1 LAYKWAIGWMGKYK
15 KRLVLAIIFNIIG
28 VGLMTWEPYILTDI
42 IDDVLMPQKFDLLL
56 PMLIKALIVGLLFVG
71 CRYLTNILA
80 EQAAETAVM
89 RLKGALFRKLMT
101 LPPSYYREN
110 KVGDIINKCTGDVEM
125 INRFL
130 AWVVPKSIEFALMLV
145 VALVVFMSIN
155 WQYTLALI
163 CVTPFSA
170 LIAKKLGK
178 KLHPAFKAVRKQLSK
193 LNTVVQENISG
204 NRVVKAFVR
213 EDFEIEKFQKENI
226 GYKDENIKAN
236 LIWLRYGPI
245 IDSLASLIT
254 VINLTLGAVLTVKG
268 MITLGELNLFLT
280 FAWALNEP
288 MLMLGMIINEVQRFK
303 ASIEKVRELYYY
315 EVDITDPETDKS
327 PETVKGD
334 ISFEHVSLSYG
345 STKVLDDLNFEI
357 KAGQTVGIMGPT
369 GSGKTTLANVIARFT
384 DITEGSVKID
394 GVDVRD
400 YPLSKLRGSIGLTT
414 QDVFLFSDTV
424 ESNIAYGCPDT
435 PMENVINSAVIADAH
450 GFVSSMQEGYDT
462 IVGERGT
469 GLSGGQ
475 KQRISLARALAKNS
489 PILILDDTTS
499 AVDMETEQYIQEAL
513 RNRPN
518 KCTTIIIAQRV
529 SSVRYADNIIILDRG
544 HVLEQGSHKELM
556 KLKGYYY
563 NTCAMQHGL
572 SDDVMEGGE
581 L

>member
-1 LAYKWAIGWMGKYK
+1 MAYKWAIGWMGKYK

-145 VALVVFMSIN
+145 VVLIVFMSIN

-254 VINLTLGAVLTVKG
+254 VI
-268 MITLGELNLFLT
+268 
-280 FAWALNEP
+280 
-288 MLMLGMIINEVQRFK
+288 
-303 ASIEKVRELYYY
+303 
-315 EVDITDPETDKS
+315 
-327 PETVKGD
+327 
-334 ISFEHVSLSYG
+334 
-345 STKVLDDLNFEI
+345 
-357 KAGQTVGIMGPT
+357 
-369 GSGKTTLANVIARFT
+369 
-384 DITEGSVKID
+384 
-394 GVDVRD
+394 
-400 YPLSKLRGSIGLTT
+400 
-414 QDVFLFSDTV
+414 
-424 ESNIAYGCPDT
+424 
-435 PMENVINSAVIADAH
+435 
-450 GFVSSMQEGYDT
+450 
-462 IVGERGT
+462 
-469 GLSGGQ
+469 
-475 KQRISLARALAKNS
+475 
-489 PILILDDTTS
+489 
-499 AVDMETEQYIQEAL
+499 
-513 RNRPN
+513 
-518 KCTTIIIAQRV
+518 
-529 SSVRYADNIIILDRG
+529 
-544 HVLEQGSHKELM
+544 
-556 KLKGYYY
+556 
-563 NTCAMQHGL
+563 
-572 SDDVMEGGE
+572 
-581 L
+581 